1 MAEYRLFFSWQN
13 DRKDTKAIINSALKR
28 AKNRL
33 KANGIDLFIDQD
45 TRERVGKRN
54 IDAEVLEKIRKCDI
68 FVADLTPIIVS
79 GHFRPYWFHPQ
90 N

>member
-13 DRKDTKAIINSALKR
+13 DRKDTKAIINSALKK
-28 AKNRL
+28 AKNKL

-54 IDAEVLEKIRKCDI
+54 IDTDVFAQCDFRFVFSI
-68 FVADLTPIIVS
+68 FCGI
-79 GHFRPYWFHPQ
+79 